1 MMSCS
6 AVAYAIL
13 VAVHLVPADRASRRV
28 IDAEKVC
35 EAIAAL
41 GGPGRVSGWSERVSG
56 WSERFMLLADP
67 NRLCLLL
74 AIQAAGPISVS
85 DLAVATGMNDTT
97 ASQAL
102 RLLRAH
108 GLVTSERDGR
118 VVRYRLADL
127 LVADLLARVGS
138 EHPPLAVRGH

>member
-41 GGPGRVSGWSERVSG
+41 GGPGRVSG